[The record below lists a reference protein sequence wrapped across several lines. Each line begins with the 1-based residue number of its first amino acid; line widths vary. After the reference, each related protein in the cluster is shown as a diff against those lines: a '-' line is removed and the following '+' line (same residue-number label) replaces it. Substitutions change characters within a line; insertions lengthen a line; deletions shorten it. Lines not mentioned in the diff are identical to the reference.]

1 MMLRDF
7 RIAWRLLLRHPL
19 NSAVELFGLATGF
32 AVCFLLMGFVHYS
45 FSYDRDVPQR
55 EQVFL
60 IKHRL
65 NFIPQPQWM
74 EYTPFALRGV
84 ALQSGLP
91 LEASIWWPRQA
102 SVNQHGVPRM
112 VDYTAVDPAFERIAG
127 LRALQ
132 GDLQQALTQPD
143 GLALTRK
150 AALQLFGVSEALGRS
165 IVLDG
170 HTLQVR
176 ALLPD
181 RPSNSTLQFNMLVG
195 TGTALWTEQQR
206 REALSN
212 WMGIAGRI
220 YVKTSAS
227 PQALQKALQD
237 VIDRAPWG
245 DMSSPEL
252 KAALNGRKMVDIG
265 IGPLADAYFDRTV
278 ANTMGAGQRG
288 DQRMV
293 LALGAAGLLILL
305 LAMVNYINLATMR
318 AQRRQRE
325 IAVRRVMGAGT
336 RQLLLQFMSEAL
348 LLSTAAAALGVLL
361 AWLLLPLASELLQ
374 RQLDGVFTPL
384 SVLACVVFGA
394 VVGVLASAYPGWLAR
409 GIDMRA
415 TLAQRSG
422 ETPGGAWLRRAL
434 TAVQF
439 SAAIGMGSV
448 ALAILWQ
455 TQFAASAPPGFDPAP
470 LLAVEM
476 PIPVSQPPADTLREA
491 VARLPGVAG
500 ATWSGNVPGRDDR
513 TGTRGSSNVQRVD
526 GSSVALSVQWVGV
539 DFFKVYKVPALA
551 GRVFDARERQ
561 AAEGEQ
567 NVVLNQAAVT
577 ALGWT
582 SAQQALGQRINGSPW
597 RVVGVAPDLRWE
609 TLRDPVRPMIYM
621 VLRDNGL
628 MTVRLDGSVARA
640 EVEAAIAAVWLRH
653 YPTQPVSLRP
663 VAGYYAQAYA
673 DDLRLAR
680 LLACAT
686 AMLLVLAAFGIYVLA
701 AHSVQRRAREI
712 VLRKLH
718 GAGRAAIALLV
729 GREFVLLAGVAAL
742 IALPPAWLA
751 IARYLAPFAER
762 SPLAAW
768 APLAAMTAA
777 LLVVLAASARHTWA
791 AMRIAPAHALRE

>member
-1 MMLRDF
+1 MMNF

-19 NSAVELFGLATGF
+19 NSAVELFGLAAGF
-32 AVCFLLMGFVHYS
+32 AVCFLLLGFVQYS

-55 EQVFL
+55 EQVFI

-74 EYTPFALRGV
+74 EYTPFALREV

-91 LEASIWWPRQA
+91 LQA
-102 SVNQHGVPRM
+102 SVWWPSKAMLHQDGTQREIEI
-112 VDYTAVDPAFERIAG
+112 TAVDPAFEQIAG
-127 LRALQ
+127 LHALRGDLHRALSM
-132 GDLQQALTQPD
+132 PD
-143 GLALTRK
+143 GLALTQR
-150 AALQLFGVSEALGRS
+150 AATQLLGAGETLGRTV
-165 IVLDG
+165 VLNKQ
-170 HTLQVR
+170 TLQVR
-176 ALLPD
+176 AILSD
-181 RPSNSTLQFNMLVG
+181 RPSNSTLQFGALVG
-195 TGTALWTEQQR
+195 VGSMLWTEQQR
-206 REALSN
+206 REVLSN

-227 PQALQKALQD
+227 PQALQKTLQD
-237 VIDRAPWG
+237 VIDKAPWG
-245 DMSSPEL
+245 DMSSPEM

-265 IGPLADAYFDRTV
+265 VGPLADAYFDRTV

-288 DQRMV
+288 DRRMV

-305 LAMVNYINLATMR
+305 LAVVNYINLATMR
-318 AQRRQRE
+318 ALRRQRE

-336 RQLLLQFMSEAL
+336 RQLLTQFMSEAL
-348 LLSTAAAALGVLL
+348 LLSSAAAALGVLL

-384 SVLACVVFGA
+384 SVLACLAFGA
-394 VVGVLASAYPGWLAR
+394 AVGVLAGAYPGWLAR

-439 SAAIGMGSV
+439 SAAISMGSV

-470 LLAVEM
+470 LLAVELQV
-476 PIPVSQPPADTLREA
+476 PTAPASAEALRAA
-491 VARLPGVAG
+491 VAQLPGVAG
-500 ATWSGNVPGRDDR
+500 ATWSGNVPGRDDH
-513 TGTRGSSNVQRVD
+513 TGTRGSTNVQRVD
-526 GSSVALSVQWVGV
+526 GSSAALSVQMVGA
-539 DFFKVYKVPALA
+539 DFFKVYNVPALA

-561 AAEGEQ
+561 TAEGEQ

-582 SAQQALGQRINGSPW
+582 SAQQALGQRINGSAW

-609 TLRDPVRPMIYM
+609 TLRDPVRPMMYL
-621 VLRDNGL
+621 VLSDNGL

-640 EVEAAIAAVWLRH
+640 EVEAAVTAVWRRH
-653 YPTQPVSLRP
+653 YPAQPVSLRP
-663 VAGYYAQAYA
+663 VAGYYAQAYTE
-673 DDLRLAR
+673 DLRVAR
-680 LLACAT
+680 LLAWAT
-686 AMLLVLAAFGIYVLA
+686 LVVLALAGSGVYVLA
-701 AHSVQRRAREI
+701 AQSVQRRAREI

-718 GAGRAAIALLV
+718 GAGRAAITLLL
-729 GREFVLLAGVAAL
+729 GREFALLTGAAAV
-742 IALPPAWLA
+742 IALPAAWLA
-751 IARYLAPFAER
+751 IARYLAPFVEH
-762 SPLAAW
+762 SPLSAW
-768 APLAAMTAA
+768 APLAALAAA
-777 LLVVLAASARHTWA
+777 LMVVIAACARHTWS
-791 AMRIAPAHALRE
+791 AMRIAPARALRE

>member
-1 MMLRDF
+1 MTNF
-7 RIAWRLLLRHPL
+7 RLAWRLLLRHPL
-19 NSAVELFGLATGF
+19 NSAVELLGLAAGF
-32 AVCFLLMGFVHYS
+32 AVCFLLLGFVKYS

-55 EQVFL
+55 EQVFI

-91 LEASIWWPRQA
+91 LEASIWWPNQA
-102 SVNQHGVPRM
+102 SLNQDGVQRM
-112 VDYTAVDPAFERIAG
+112 VDYTAVDPAFGQIAG

-143 GLALTRK
+143 GLAITRK
-150 AALQLFGVSEALGRS
+150 AALQLFGATEVLGRS
-165 IVLDG
+165 IVLDAQ
-170 HTLQVR
+170 TLQVR
-176 ALLPD
+176 AVLPD
-181 RPSNSTLQFNMLVG
+181 RPSNSTLQFGMLVG
-195 TGTALWTEQQR
+195 SGTALWTEQRR

-227 PQALQKALQD
+227 PEALRKTLQD
-237 VIDRAPWG
+237 VIDQAPWG
-245 DMSSPEL
+245 NLATPEM
-252 KAALNGRKMVDIG
+252 KTALNGRKMVDIAL
-265 IGPLADAYFDRTV
+265 GPLADAYFDRSV
-278 ANTMGAGQRG
+278 ANTMGVGQRG
-288 DQRMV
+288 DLRMV

-305 LAMVNYINLATMR
+305 LAVINYINLASMR
-318 AQRRQRE
+318 ALRRQRE

-348 LLSTAAAALGVLL
+348 LLSCAAAALGVLL

-384 SVLACVVFGA
+384 SVLACIVFGA
-394 VVGVLASAYPGWLAR
+394 LVGVLAGAYPGWLAR
-409 GIDMRA
+409 GADMRA

-422 ETPGGAWLRRAL
+422 ETLGGAWLRRAL
-434 TAVQF
+434 TTVQF

-470 LLAVEM
+470 LLALDT
-476 PIPVSQPPADTLREA
+476 PAVVDPAQAEALRDA
-491 VARLPGVAG
+491 VAQLPGVAG
-500 ATWSGNVPGRDDR
+500 ATWSRNVPGRDDH
-513 TGTRGSSNVQRVD
+513 TGTRGSITVQRLD
-526 GSSVALSVQWVGV
+526 GSSAALSVQMVGTE
-539 DFFKVYKVPALA
+539 FFKVYGVAALA

-567 NVVLNQAAVT
+567 HVMLNQAAVM
-577 ALGWT
+577 ALGWS
-582 SAQQALGQRINGSPW
+582 SARQALGQRINGSQL
-597 RVVGVAPDLRWE
+597 RVVGVVPDLRWE
-609 TLRDPVRPMIYM
+609 TLRDPVRPMMYT
-621 VLRDNGL
+621 VLRDSGL
-628 MTVRLDGSVARA
+628 MTVRLNGGTARA
-640 EVEAAIAAVWLRH
+640 EVEAAIAATWLRR
-653 YPTQPVSLRP
+653 YPAQPATLRP
-663 VAGYYAQAYA
+663 LAGYYAQAYA

-686 AMLLVLAAFGIYVLA
+686 AVVLALAAFGIYVLA
-701 AHSVQRRAREI
+701 AHSVQRRAREV

-718 GAGRAAIALLV
+718 GAGRAAIALLI
-729 GREFVLLAGVAAL
+729 GREFALLAGAAAL
-742 IALPPAWLA
+742 IALPAAWLA

-762 SPLAAW
+762 SPLGAW
-768 APLAAMTAA
+768 APLAALAAA
-777 LLVVLAASARHTWA
+777 LLVVVAACARHTWA
-791 AMRIAPAHALRE
+791 AMRIAPARALRE